1 MAEQIIPIEQM
12 EQAMELFGSVDSNM
26 RLIEQ
31 HCGVSIINR
40 SDELKITGD
49 EAAVAKAARAAEGL
63 LQLIRR
69 GEQPDARNVRYV
81 LSLVDE
87 DADDALPTLAAGNL
101 CVTAKGKPIKAK
113 TLGQK
118 RYTEA
123 IAANTVVLGV
133 GPAGTGKTYL
143 AVAMA
148 VAAFRNKT
156 VSRIILTRP
165 AVEAGEKLGFLPGDL
180 QAKIDPYLRPLY
192 DALFDML
199 GSEAYQKYIERGDIE
214 IAPLAYM
221 RGRTLDD
228 SFIILDEAQNT
239 TPEQM
244 KMFLTRLG
252 FRSRMV
258 VTGDITQIDLPDGK
272 RSGLKEAMR
281 VLCGVEDVAICR
293 FTEKDVVR
301 HELVQRIIAAYEK
314 YDNRGQ
320 SEQTKRPHA
329 GIGGKKTYGKGKGTH
344 RE

>member
-165 AVEAGEKLGFLPGDL
+165 AVEAGEKLGF
-180 QAKIDPYLRPLY
+180 
-192 DALFDML
+192 
-199 GSEAYQKYIERGDIE
+199 
-214 IAPLAYM
+214 
-221 RGRTLDD
+221 
-228 SFIILDEAQNT
+228 
-239 TPEQM
+239 
-244 KMFLTRLG
+244 
-252 FRSRMV
+252 
-258 VTGDITQIDLPDGK
+258 
-272 RSGLKEAMR
+272 
-281 VLCGVEDVAICR
+281 
-293 FTEKDVVR
+293 
-301 HELVQRIIAAYEK
+301 
-314 YDNRGQ
+314 
-320 SEQTKRPHA
+320 
-329 GIGGKKTYGKGKGTH
+329 
-344 RE
+344 

>member
-1 MAEQIIPIEQM
+1 M
-12 EQAMELFGSVDSNM
+12 EQAMDLFGSVDSNM

-40 SDELKITGD
+40 GDEMKITGD
-49 EAAVAKAARAAEGL
+49 AAAVAKAARAAEGL

-87 DADDALPTLAAGNL
+87 DADDALPQLVAGNL

-118 RYTEA
+118 RYTDA

-192 DALFDML
+192 DALSDML
-199 GSEAYQKYIERGDIE
+199 GADQLKRYMDDGTIEV
-214 IAPLAYM
+214 APLAYM
-221 RGRTLDD
+221 RGRTLNDA
-228 SFIILDEAQNT
+228 FVILDEAQNT
-239 TPEQM
+239 TEQQM

-252 FRSRMV
+252 FNTKMV
-258 VTGDITQIDLPDGK
+258 ITGDVTQVDLTVPK
-272 RSGLKEAMR
+272 SGLATIERILDGIDDIAFAHLKPE
-281 VLCGVEDVAICR
+281 
-293 FTEKDVVR
+293 DVVR
-301 HELVQRIIAAYEK
+301 HALVGKIVAAY
-314 YDNRGQ
+314 DRH
-320 SEQTKRPHA
+320 TAIA
-329 GIGGKKTYGKGKGTH
+329 GDHSRSARAASSQPFDDKNK
-344 RE
+344 ENA